1 MKSFVP
7 TLLLALA
14 VPLTSA
20 PSTRAFAAGT
30 VLPAGSIIQCTIS
43 EPKLSSKT
51 DKIGDPVLCSLSH
64 AEQFGRATVPYGS
77 YLVGQFVDYK
87 DPGHFVGKGYVELRF
102 DRLVMPYRGDDTTL
116 PLDARVV
123 SVPNYRVDQDGKI
136 LGNGHAVR
144 DTVEWFIPVLWPLD
158 IINLPRRGP
167 RVVLKPETRLTLKV
181 MDDVGI
187 PPVNFA
193 QEELEHPGLQQRNPA
208 PIQSAYQD
216 GYQAYAPQQQPYQ
229 QAAPAPIVQ
238 AYAQPPAQTIIYNN
252 YAAPQAPPQQQQQ
265 VVVVQAAAPQ
275 QAPAPRPVYVQ
286 RPPVVY
292 GYPAPY
298 PYYYHP

>member
-1 MKSFVP
+1 MKSFAP
-7 TLLLALA
+7 ILLIALSA
-14 VPLTSA
+14 PLTH
-20 PSTRAFAAGT
+20 AFAAGT
-30 VLPAGSIIQCTIS
+30 VLPAGSIVQCTIS

-51 DKIGDPVLCSLSH
+51 DKIGDPVLCTLSH

-102 DRLVMPYRGDDTTL
+102 DRLVIPYRGDDTTL

-123 SVPNYRVDQDGKI
+123 SVPNYRVDSDGKI

-144 DTVEWFIPVLWPLD
+144 DTVEWFIPVLWPID

-167 RVVLKPETRLTLKV
+167 RVTLKPETRLTLKV

-187 PPVNFA
+187 PPVNYA
-193 QEELEHPGLQQRNPA
+193 QEELQHPDLQQRNPA
-208 PIQSAYQD
+208 PIQD
-216 GYQAYAPQQQPYQ
+216 GYQAYQPQQQAYQ

-238 AYAQPPAQTIIYNN
+238 AYAQPAPQTIIYNN
-252 YAAPQAPPQQQQQ
+252 YAAPMAPPQQQQQ
-265 VVVVQAAAPQ
+265 VVVVQAPAPQ
-275 QAPAPRPVYVQ
+275 QVQRPMYVQ

-298 PYYYHP
+298 PPAYYYRP

>member
-1 MKSFVP
+1 MKSFAP
-7 TLLLALA
+7 ILLLALA
-14 VPLTSA
+14 VPVTSA
-20 PSTRAFAAGT
+20 PLTSAFAAGT
-30 VLPAGSIIQCTIS
+30 VLPAGSIVQCTIS
-43 EPKLSSKT
+43 EPKLSSQT
-51 DKIGDPVLCSLSH
+51 DKVGDPVLCTLSH

-87 DPGHFVGKGYVELRF
+87 DPGHFVGKGYLELRF
-102 DRLVMPYRGDDTTL
+102 DRMIIPYRGDETTV

-123 SVPNYRVDQDGKI
+123 AVPNYRVDQDGKI

-167 RVVLKPETRLTLKV
+167 RIVLKPETRLTLKV
-181 MDDVGI
+181 MDDAGI
-187 PPVNFA
+187 PPVNYA
-193 QEELEHPGLQQRNPA
+193 QEELQHPELQQRNPA
-208 PIQSAYQD
+208 PIQD
-216 GYQAYAPQQQPYQ
+216 GYQAYNGPVQQPYQ

-238 AYAQPPAQTIIYNN
+238 AYAQPVPQTVIYNN

-265 VVVVQAAAPQ
+265 VVVVQAAPQ
-275 QAPAPRPVYVQ
+275 PAPRPAPVYVQ